1 MSQTQGGKGLK
12 CTLGVWRDTVTPH
25 KGLEPVGTTSAM
37 AGQPCDGCGE
47 SVSIAGG
54 IANIW
59 TQESR
64 PTEGIVLEL
73 SDGTEHFL
81 CYACIDALPDDHEV
95 TADDVAALDGRG

>member
-1 MSQTQGGKGLK
+1 
-12 CTLGVWRDTVTPH
+12 
-25 KGLEPVGTTSAM
+25 M
-37 AGQPCDGCGE
+37 ASQPCDGCGE

-73 SDGTEHFL
+73 GDGTEHFL
-81 CYACIDALPDDHEV
+81 CYRCIERLPDDREV
-95 TADDVAALDGRG
+95 TEADVAALDDRT

>member
-1 MSQTQGGKGLK
+1 
-12 CTLGVWRDTVTPH
+12 
-25 KGLEPVGTTSAM
+25 M
-37 AGQPCDGCGE
+37 ASQPCDGCGE

-73 SDGTEHFL
+73 GDDTEHFL
-81 CYACIDALPDDHEV
+81 CYDCIDKLPDGREV
-95 TADDVAALDGRG
+95 RATDVEALDTDN

>member
-1 MSQTQGGKGLK
+1 
-12 CTLGVWRDTVTPH
+12 
-25 KGLEPVGTTSAM
+25 M
-37 AGQPCDGCGE
+37 ASQPCDGCGE

-73 SDGTEHFL
+73 GGAADPFL
-81 CYACIDALPDDHEV
+81 CYDCIDRLPDDREV
-95 TADDVAALDGRG
+95 TAADVADLDSWE